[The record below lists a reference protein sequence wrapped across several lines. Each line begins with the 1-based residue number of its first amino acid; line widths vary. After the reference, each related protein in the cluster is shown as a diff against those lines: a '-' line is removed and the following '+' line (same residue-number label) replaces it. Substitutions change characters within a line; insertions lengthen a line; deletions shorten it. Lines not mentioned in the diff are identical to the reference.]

1 MISDLSKDFKISSSK
16 RTDILMRRHL
26 IEMGFKPGEIFGEI
40 LSKANNA
47 QDDLEFIDLESA
59 KQWVSK
65 NFR

>member
-16 RTDILMRRHL
+16 RTDILMGRHL

-40 LSKANNA
+40 LNKANNA